1 MPMTVL
7 DRLQVALCMAVAL
20 GVGPVT
26 RAQDL
31 AQPGP
36 RTASQADVTVRR
48 ADGSTFVATAHYPAI
63 ASTAAAAVDVAN
75 GPYPVVAFGHGFV
88 TPVAQYA
95 STARHLATWGFV
107 VLLPQTQGS
116 VAPSHSALADD
127 LVSSLNWITAQ
138 SFLATSPWLGSIATD
153 RRGVAGHSMGGGCAL
168 LAADLDPTIRA
179 VVPISAANTNPSSTA
194 ACSGIGTATRIIVG
208 SQDTIVPPSTN
219 APMFANLRG
228 PSQLVTVTGGSHCGF
243 IDSSILFC
251 DSGSITRAA
260 QLAIAR
266 REITEFLLLYLAG
279 DGSRWSSVWGEP
291 GASDGV
297 QVQAR
302 QTPDLDGN
310 GRIDGSDLGLL
321 LSNWGSPGRGDL
333 DGDGTVSGADL
344 GALLSAWAP

>member
-1 MPMTVL
+1 MRIPASGRLGSVL
-7 DRLQVALCMAVAL
+7 FLFAVIGL
-20 GVGPVT
+20 GSPAS
-26 RAQDL
+26 AQDL
-31 AQPGP
+31 SQPGP

-116 VAPSHSALADD
+116 IAPSHSAFADD
-127 LVSSLNWITAQ
+127 LVSSLNWMAAQ
-138 SFLATSPWLGSIATD
+138 SFLATSPWLGAIAVD

-168 LAADLDPTIRA
+168 LAADRDPTIRA
-179 VVPISAANTNPSSTA
+179 VVPISAADTNPSSTA
-194 ACSGIGTATRIIVG
+194 ACNGIGTATRIVVG

-228 PSQLVTVTGGSHCGF
+228 PSQLVVITGGFHCGF

-251 DSGSITRAA
+251 DGGSITRAA

-297 QVQAR
+297 QVQSR
-302 QTPDLDGN
+302 QTPDLDGD
-310 GRIDGSDLGLL
+310 GRINGVDLGLL
-321 LSNWGSPGRGDL
+321 LANWGGAGRGDL